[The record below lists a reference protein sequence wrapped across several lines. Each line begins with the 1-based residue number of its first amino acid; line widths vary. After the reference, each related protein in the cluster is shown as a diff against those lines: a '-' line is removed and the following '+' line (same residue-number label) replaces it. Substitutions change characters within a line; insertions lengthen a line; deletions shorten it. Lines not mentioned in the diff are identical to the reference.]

1 MRTIC
6 PGALAYWRNEPCV
19 VLEIKGLT
27 EAVIRT
33 TRDQSTHIVRATD
46 LFTTPSSNVGLT
58 AKHIFAESHDWD
70 LAAERYEIIRP
81 LLKSARCSKAD
92 VSAVAEANE
101 KSITTIYRWIKR
113 FKQTGLVSSLL
124 RTARTDAGTIRLSV
138 EVEFVINKNIEEH
151 YLCLERKPVSKVHNY
166 IRLEC
171 RKLGLEEPHVNTI
184 YQRVR
189 LIDEKE
195 RQRRRFGPRIAK
207 QKLDPL
213 HGAFPEPGFPNAVVQ
228 IDHTPVDVILVDEV
242 HRLPIG
248 RPYLTMSIDVETRM
262 IGGFCL
268 TLDPPSTTSA
278 ALCITHAVAKKD
290 YWLAKRDISA
300 EWPIYGLMQ
309 KIHVDNA
316 AEFVGKAMARGCDEY
331 GIGVENRPKG
341 QPNYGPHIER
351 AFLTFMLETHSLPGT
366 TFSNVKQKLD
376 YDSEGKACLTL
387 AELELWLAIFIVY
400 IYHNNPHSGICD
412 IPPIYRYEELVH
424 GTKDRPGIGLPEAIE
439 NEEKLRLDF
448 LPFELITVQRKG
460 VVWDHIH
467 YYAPILRRRINEKGT
482 DSKGRKF
489 TFVRDP
495 RDISVIYF
503 LDPDDHTYY
512 PIPYFNAN
520 HPPISI
526 WEVKEVKRRIK
537 QAGLPVNEVKI
548 FEGYKLMREIEEKA
562 IEKTRLAKN
571 ARSSEKRKRRTAAR
585 RQGWQGVHSKPV
597 PDNQSLVLPDEAEYV
612 ELQPFEIELG

>member
-1 MRTIC
+1 MSAIR
-6 PGALAYWRNEPCV
+6 PGALAYWRNEACV

-27 EAVIRT
+27 ETVIRT
-33 TRDQSTHIVRATD
+33 TADQSTYIVRATE
-46 LFTTPSSNVGLT
+46 LSTTPASSVGLT
-58 AKHIFAESHDWD
+58 AKHIFAEDHQWD

-81 LLKSARCSKAD
+81 LLEKASYSKSD
-92 VSAVAEANE
+92 VKAVAEANE
-101 KSITTIYRWIKR
+101 KCASTIYRWINR

-124 RTARTDAGTIRLSV
+124 RTARSDAGILRLSD
-138 EVEFVINKNIEEH
+138 EVEFVIDKNIQEH
-151 YLCLERKPVSKVHNY
+151 YLCRERKPVSKVHIY
-166 IRLEC
+166 VRQEC
-171 RKLGLEEPHVNTI
+171 RRLGLEEPHVNTT
-184 YQRVR
+184 YQRIR

-207 QKLDPL
+207 QNLDPL
-213 HGAFPEPGFPNAVVQ
+213 RGAYPEPGFPNAVVQ

-248 RPYLTMSIDVETRM
+248 RPYLTMSIEVETRM

-278 ALCITHAVAKKD
+278 ALCIAHSVAKKD

-316 AEFVGKAMARGCDEY
+316 AEFVGKSMARGCEEY
-331 GIGVENRPKG
+331 GIGVEKRPKG

-351 AFLTFMLETHSLPGT
+351 AFLTFMSETHSLPGT

-376 YDSEGKACLTL
+376 YNSEGKACFTR
-387 AELELWLAIFIVY
+387 AELEHWLTIFIVY
-400 IYHNNPHSGICD
+400 VYHNNPHSGICD
-412 IPPIYRYEELVH
+412 FSPINRYAELVH
-424 GTKDRPGIGLPEAIE
+424 GTKERPGIGLPEAIE

-467 YYAPILRRRINEKGT
+467 YYAPILRKRINDKGA
-482 DSKGRKF
+482 DNKSRKF

-495 RDISVIYF
+495 RDISIIYF

-512 PIPYFNAN
+512 PVPYFNAN
-520 HPPISI
+520 RPSISI
-526 WEVKEVKRRIK
+526 WELREVRRRVKESGCPI
-537 QAGLPVNEVKI
+537 NEDRI
-548 FEGYKLMREIEEKA
+548 FEGYGKMLEIEERA

-571 ARSSEKRKRRTAAR
+571 ARSSEKKKRRTAER
-585 RQGWQGVHSKPV
+585 RLGWQGVHSKPALNTHIV
-597 PDNQSLVLPDEAEYV
+597 VVSDEVDHEEV
-612 ELQPFEIELG
+612 QPFEIELG

>member
-1 MRTIC
+1 MSAIR
-6 PGALAYWRNEPCV
+6 PGALAYWRNEACV

-27 EAVIRT
+27 ETVIRT
-33 TRDQSTHIVRATD
+33 TADQSTYIVRATE
-46 LFTTPSSNVGLT
+46 LSTTPASSVGLT
-58 AKHIFAESHDWD
+58 AKHIFAEDHRWD

-81 LLKSARCSKAD
+81 LLEKASYSKLD
-92 VSAVAEANE
+92 VKAVAEANE
-101 KSITTIYRWIKR
+101 KCASTIYRWINR

-124 RTARTDAGTIRLSV
+124 RTARSDAGILRLSD
-138 EVEFVINKNIEEH
+138 EVEFVIDKNIQEH
-151 YLCLERKPVSKVHNY
+151 YLCRERKPVSKVHIY
-166 IRLEC
+166 VRQEC
-171 RKLGLEEPHVNTI
+171 RRLGLEEPHVNTT
-184 YQRVR
+184 YQRIR

-207 QKLDPL
+207 QNLDPL
-213 HGAFPEPGFPNAVVQ
+213 RGTYPEPGFPNAVVQ

-248 RPYLTMSIDVETRM
+248 RPYLTMSIEVETRM
-262 IGGFCL
+262 ISGFCL

-278 ALCITHAVAKKD
+278 ALCIAHAVAKKD

-316 AEFVGKAMARGCDEY
+316 AEFVGKSMARGCEEY
-331 GIGVENRPKG
+331 GIGVEKRPKG

-351 AFLTFMLETHSLPGT
+351 AFLTFMSEAHSLPGT

-376 YDSEGKACLTL
+376 YNSEGKACFTR
-387 AELELWLAIFIVY
+387 AELEHWLTIFIVY
-400 IYHNNPHSGICD
+400 VYHNNPHSGICD
-412 IPPIYRYEELVH
+412 FSPINRYAELVH
-424 GTKDRPGIGLPEAIE
+424 GTKERPGIGLPEAIE

-467 YYAPILRRRINEKGT
+467 YYAPILRKRINDKSA
-482 DSKGRKF
+482 DNKSRKF

-495 RDISVIYF
+495 RDISIIYF
-503 LDPDDHTYY
+503 LDPDDHAYY

-520 HPPISI
+520 RPSISI
-526 WEVKEVKRRIK
+526 WELREVRRRVKESGCPI
-537 QAGLPVNEVKI
+537 NEDRI
-548 FEGYKLMREIEEKA
+548 FEGYGKMLEIEERA

-571 ARSSEKRKRRTAAR
+571 ARSSEKKKRRTAER
-585 RQGWQGVHSKPV
+585 RLGWQGVHSKPALNTHITV
-597 PDNQSLVLPDEAEYV
+597 VSDEVDHE
-612 ELQPFEIELG
+612 EIQPFEIELG